1 MHQEKVEQA
10 GQNAIAATAAQ
21 PQPDLNLEYNDWTD
35 TTAEDKDLGAGSIQ
49 NTFTVSSN
57 SSSTSLPFS
66 HTESSS
72 VQSLVS
78 VTTSS
83 TNYINQNTEPYTTN
97 HHTQDQKPLW
107 SPEVGDATIS
117 SLMPSPNLIT
127 NSVSPASL
135 QVQNCSL
142 PSTTLDL
149 SDIKWGILDQE
160 PIKRETGGLSAEKQL
175 TIQNIQ

>member
-35 TTAEDKDLGAGSIQ
+35 TTAEDKDLGAGTGSIQ

-83 TNYINQNTEPYTTN
+83 TNYINQNTEPYPTN
-97 HHTQDQKPLW
+97 HHTHMEQLQAPL
-107 SPEVGDATIS
+107 
-117 SLMPSPNLIT
+117 
-127 NSVSPASL
+127 
-135 QVQNCSL
+135 Q
-142 PSTTLDL
+142 TTL
-149 SDIKWGILDQE
+149 
-160 PIKRETGGLSAEKQL
+160 
-175 TIQNIQ
+175 

>member
-1 MHQEKVEQA
+1 MEQA
-10 GQNAIAATAAQ
+10 GQNAIAATASQ

-35 TTAEDKDLGAGSIQ
+35 TNSEDKEQ
-49 NTFTVSSN
+49 PTFTVSSN
-57 SSSTSLPFS
+57 SSSTSLPFTHS
-66 HTESSS
+66 ETSSEP
-72 VQSLVS
+72 SLVS

-83 TNYINQNTEPYTTN
+83 TNYINQNTQPYTTN
-97 HHTQDQKPLW
+97 HQDQKPLW
-107 SPEVGDATIS
+107 SPDVGDAAIS
-117 SLMPSPNLIT
+117 SLMLSPSLIT
-127 NSVSPASL
+127 NSVAPAAL

-160 PIKRETGGLSAEKQL
+160 PVKRETSVSVDKQL